1 MEKNKIVSNPAF
13 KIVLTALNMGL
24 YAVVGLL
31 TYFGITVGGI
41 KFWPAVIVPA
51 TFSVLFGPFI
61 GGVGA
66 AGGIFIADLLTHGDA
81 LLSLSVGC
89 TSNFT
94 AFFILGW
101 LTYNKYTVKRYL
113 LSATGSLLIGSGII
127 GLGLFL
133 WTQLFTLPG
142 QPFAPWTWV
151 AALTYFGWTFLS
163 EIPFL
168 LIIVPPIIKAVKHAL
183 PGVFTSES

>member
-1 MEKNKIVSNPAF
+1 MKKNSLISNPAF
-13 KIVLTALNMGL
+13 KIVLTAINMGL

-51 TFSVLFGPFI
+51 TFSVLFGPYI

-81 LLSLSVGC
+81 LLSLTAGV
-89 TSNFT
+89 TANFT
-94 AFFILGW
+94 AFFILGY

-113 LSATGSLLIGSGII
+113 ISATGSLLIGSAII
-127 GLGLFL
+127 GLALFL
-133 WTQLFTLPG
+133 WTQIFTLPG
-142 QPFAPWTWV
+142 QAFAPWTWV

-168 LIIVPPIIKAVKHAL
+168 LLVVPPIIKTVRHSL
-183 PGVFTSES
+183 PSIFSTDS